1 MTLRRA
7 GLVVGIALAVL
18 DLAPA
23 VVISPAEPG
32 TAVPPLAWAAA
43 AVSAAV
49 ALTLVV
55 LVRPAWQGSRA
66 VTSGCAAALLV
77 GVVSSLPAFFL
88 PVDLLPHGAVLSAS
102 LGALAHVAVVILILV
117 DRSSALL
124 TVAAAVVTV
133 AGYAAAVALAGVL
146 LPAPLHQ
153 AARTTTALVV
163 AIAFAPLLRLLRRTV
178 GRSLYGGRATPSTTA
193 MEISRTL
200 DIASAGTAV
209 GTAVDDIREALRLP
223 SLSLEDSGT
232 VLARSV
238 EAGTPPGRTDTV
250 PIGGSGT
257 LVLRVGLRP
266 GERRPDRG
274 DLTALGL
281 IAVPLGLLV
290 RQSELTVELAAARA
304 QSARIREAERARLHR
319 DLHDGLG
326 PLLTGSVMRVG
337 AGRNLVPRDPAR
349 AVSELDAA
357 TPDLRS
363 AVDEIRRVVHRLRP
377 LELEDLG
384 LWGALERRAARCG
397 AVVHLP
403 ADPPGLSAAV
413 EAAVYRIVAE
423 SLANVGRHA
432 PGAAATVDVTVTPGS
447 HLDVRIS
454 DDGPPV
460 GAWEEGGGLASTRSR
475 AEELGG
481 RAEGGPTP
489 TGWQVAAPLP
499 FPAEALPDPH

>member
-49 ALTLVV
+49 ALALVV

-77 GVVSSLPAFFL
+77 GVVPSLPAFFL

-124 TVAAAVVTV
+124 TVAA
-133 AGYAAAVALAGVL
+133 
-146 LPAPLHQ
+146 
-153 AARTTTALVV
+153 
-163 AIAFAPLLRLLRRTV
+163 
-178 GRSLYGGRATPSTTA
+178 
-193 MEISRTL
+193 
-200 DIASAGTAV
+200 
-209 GTAVDDIREALRLP
+209 AVDDIREALRLP